1 MKFRLLLLLLLGTM
15 AGHGQT
21 IVKFDFHLYTDSL
34 KKGFY
39 NYINVDAQLS
49 DSSWR
54 PLDSTKVIFT
64 ANTGF
69 FKGNDLFID
78 SSYQHD
84 SVRVRATLRE
94 NPKRWID
101 TVIYIRRRGFGELPT
116 EQEVIDGKATKAPRK
131 RQ

>member
-1 MKFRLLLLLLLGTM
+1 MKFRFLFLSLLG
-15 AGHGQT
+15 ALPGSAQK
-21 IVKFDFHLYTDSL
+21 IVFFDFHLYTDSL

-39 NYINVDAQLS
+39 NYINVDALLS

-54 PLDSTKVIFT
+54 PLDSSKVIFT

-78 SSYQHD
+78 SSYRHD

-94 NPKRWID
+94 DPRRWIE
-101 TVIYIRRRGFGELPT
+101 TVIYIRRRGFGSLPS
-116 EQEVIDGKATKAPRK
+116 EQEVLNRPSAPPGRK